1 MAFLDD
7 QFNKLFGETP
17 ESGSFNDIAQ
27 SLLNKRYDP
36 EGILMARILQEAPA
50 PNMAQIGENLQVD
63 PMGDPNKAPPNPVVR
78 QEVEE
83 TPFVPSDYTM
93 STPSQMAMPTYT
105 VPNKEVGM
113 VGGEANMY
121 GRQRMMLNDQT
132 EDEEMAMLIQALRN
146 RG

>member
-1 MAFLDD
+1 MRKS
-7 QFNKLFGETP
+7 NKLFGKTP

-36 EGILMARILQEAPA
+36 EGSLMARVLQEAPTTSVA
-50 PNMAQIGENLQVD
+50 GSNEEGNPMYGSTSMPESNLVD
-63 PMGDPNKAPPNPVVR
+63 RPEFK
-78 QEVEE
+78 E

>member
-36 EGILMARILQEAPA
+36 EGSLMARVLQESPTTSVAGS
-50 PNMAQIGENLQVD
+50 NEEGN
-63 PMGDPNKAPPNPVVR
+63 PMYGSTSMPESNPVVR

-93 STPSQMAMPTYT
+93 STPSQIAMPTYT